1 MYINA
6 NLFKVFEVILKYR
19 DSASLNLEKESQ
31 KKHNKILHLVANHLH
46 FTILTLTTKF
56 LFSKNTTVSWSPV
69 KKNVK

>member
-31 KKHNKILHLVANHLH
+31 KKHKILHLVNKLLI
-46 FTILTLTTKF
+46 TYISLY
-56 LFSKNTTVSWSPV
+56 
-69 KKNVK
+69 